1 MAVDLASAKLQS
13 RQAVHETLSVDALYQ
28 DSTMSSPE
36 PIRARWHSKI
46 DRFGDN
52 ENAGYAEV
60 IEGIHRVIF
69 DETAARLLAVRSTGV
84 LTIASLGGAV
94 LTLEARE
101 PKDGPYEEI
110 WSVVKTG

>member
-1 MAVDLASAKLQS
+1 MPFDFATAKLGL
-13 RQAVHETLSVDALYQ
+13 RRVVHKTLGVNAFYQ
-28 DSTMSSPE
+28 DSTMNTPE
-36 PIRARWHSKI
+36 AIRVRWHSKI

-69 DETAARLLAVRSTGV
+69 DEADARAMNVRKTGV
-84 LTIASLGGAV
+84 ITIPSLGDAV

-110 WSVVKTG
+110 WTVVKEE